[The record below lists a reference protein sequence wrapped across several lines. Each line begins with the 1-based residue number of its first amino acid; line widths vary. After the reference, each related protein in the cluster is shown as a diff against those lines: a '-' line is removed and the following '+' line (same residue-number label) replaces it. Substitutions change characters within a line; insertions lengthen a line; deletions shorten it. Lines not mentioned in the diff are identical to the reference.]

1 WAALLR
7 PCSGAKSRRSLTPRM
22 APMTCLAC
30 VRSRVTEAW
39 CERRPTVRPRRRD
52 DSREAST
59 SRPDRTAA
67 MDPYS
72 RVGSDT
78 MARIRYDRLPTE
90 RPNPRSRGLDRLGP
104 GGIARLMNRA
114 DADAVKAVGPA
125 APGTGRGGG
134 PLRG

>member
-1 WAALLR
+1 MVMPWRGGSGWSPAKEAERGSGMLPSSLL
-7 PCSGAKSRRSLTPRM
+7 PPSGLGRWGT
-22 APMTCLAC
+22 T
-30 VRSRVTEAW
+30 
-39 CERRPTVRPRRRD
+39 TVRPRRRD

-59 SRPDRTAA
+59 SRPDRTAT

-104 GGIARLMNRA
+104 GEIARLMNRA
-114 DADAVKAVGPA
+114 DADAVRAVGRA
-125 APGTGRGGG
+125 APAIGRAGAA
-134 PLRG
+134 LRERP